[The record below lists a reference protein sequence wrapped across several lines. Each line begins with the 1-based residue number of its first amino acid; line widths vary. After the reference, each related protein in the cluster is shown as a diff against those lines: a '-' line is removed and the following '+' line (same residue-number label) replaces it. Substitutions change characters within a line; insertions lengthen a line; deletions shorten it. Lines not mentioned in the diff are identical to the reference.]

1 MQIAAAHI
9 RFEEIPDPRVH
20 GTIGG
25 PESVI
30 VDVEE
35 LFEVLLDDLLE
46 RIGVAAGPVAT
57 SGSRMGHEE
66 GRRHWRPCPELA
78 ASREGRV
85 SRSLGER
92 APDRTSSERRASAL
106 CGRGVSRVAHGAPAG
121 KEGVVYGV

>member
-46 RIGVAAGPVAT
+46 RIGVAAG
-57 SGSRMGHEE
+57 R
-66 GRRHWRPCPELA
+66 
-78 ASREGRV
+78 
-85 SRSLGER
+85 
-92 APDRTSSERRASAL
+92 
-106 CGRGVSRVAHGAPAG
+106 
-121 KEGVVYGV
+121 